1 MDEVEQLLNNGEGDR
16 SNKKKCLKYIL
27 IPILGILIIG
37 LVIFLVYFFILKGDK
52 EEIEKE
58 LCQYGYYLVNGTCE
72 PYSFVATYHKVYAD
86 EEIKLIDGFYH
97 RYIEKIYM
105 NNLELEKTFNFNY
118 NFSIGKH
125 KIYFYMNISSL
136 KSIDLMFY
144 RANKMITIDFT
155 TNFNTENITSMNS
168 LFIECNFLTSVNLSS
183 FNTSSVTSMAKMF
196 QHCVYLPFIDLS
208 NFDTSSVTDMTDL
221 FGACL
226 SLTSIEL
233 SNFNTSSVLTIANIF
248 SSCFSLKEINLP
260 YFDTSSVTNMDNM
273 FFNNMFLTSIIVSNF
288 NTANTL
294 SMKEMF
300 FACESLTSID
310 VSNFDTS

>member
-208 NFDTSSVTDMTDL
+208 NFDTSSV
-221 FGACL
+221 
-226 SLTSIEL
+226 
-233 SNFNTSSVLTIANIF
+233 LTIANIF